1 MLRLMAIV
9 STPQPLL
16 STEGS
21 LSHYRDRMHLI
32 VRHCRIATVE
42 AHTKLV
48 LLTLK
53 RDTFTEILGPLE
65 QLIKKEKSPQVVAQ
79 KMAKLQPRGA
89 HVHRAPAEVLIKRK
103 KKGRNGET
111 WEVVRARGHLDE
123 VQELRKGGTKLIG
136 ASMPG
141 FSMETR
147 VAWLFNTCLTR

>member
-1 MLRLMAIV
+1 MNHTR
-9 STPQPLL
+9 S
-16 STEGS
+16 GS
-21 LSHYRDRMHLI
+21 R
-32 VRHCRIATVE
+32 CRIATVE
-42 AHTKLV
+42 AQTKLV

-123 VQELRKGGTKLIG
+123 VQELRKGGTKLVG
-136 ASMPG
+136 ACITRLFLFSYSMHADVYWNRCVWNLA
-141 FSMETR
+141 SKCINTR
-147 VAWLFNTCLTR
+147 DILL